1 MKMKFPYR
9 IALAGG
15 WIDQPWVSR
24 ICHGSMVVAS
34 LAPTIKFHDR
44 SGMATSSRKK
54 GIGIWG
60 DRLPQGD
67 PVKLAKILFGAENL
81 PGSVYISGSQ
91 DQIGLLVPGIS
102 RLDYNGKF
110 WPSRITSTRDTK
122 TAEWLE
128 SVIKLIPLQPR
139 PRGYDPIR
147 IKHLSYDDVKKL
159 GQSGELCWK
168 SILKHDLKGFGESL
182 TQSLECWGRLLPLTV
197 DKKAMKKLAEYSGQ
211 AGATFTGAGGGYI
224 ILATDRQLAHAI
236 KIKIRLGSG

>member
-15 WIDQPWVSR
+15 WIDQPWVSE
-24 ICHGSMVVAS
+24 ICPGSMVVAS

-44 SGMATSSRKK
+44 SGMATSSRQK
-54 GIGIWG
+54 GIEIWG

-67 PVKLAKILFGAENL
+67 PAKLVKILFGAENP

-102 RLDYNGKF
+102 RLYYNGEF
-110 WPSRITSTRDTK
+110 WPSRITNTRDKK

-147 IKHLSYDDVKKL
+147 IKHLRYDDVKKL
-159 GQSGELCWK
+159 GQSGERCWK
-168 SILKHDLKGFGESL
+168 NILKHDLKGFGESL
-182 TQSLECWGRLLPLTV
+182 TQSLECWGKLLPLTV

-211 AGATFTGAGGGYI
+211 TGATFTGAGGGYI
-224 ILATDRQLAHAI
+224 ILATDRPVVDAI
-236 KIKIRLGSG
+236 KIKIRI